1 MSNTDGCISKDRGFY
16 AGANTSNPSSRC
28 TAGSCRKK
36 LGLIGFTC
44 KCGKSLC
51 MSHRLPED
59 HACEFDHKAIG
70 RCKIASGNPV
80 IIASKIDRI

>member
-1 MSNTDGCISKDRGFY
+1 MKGIYPGGNEEAVVLKPLPT
-16 AGANTSNPSSRC
+16 PSGRC

-36 LGLIGFTC
+36 LGLTGFTC

-51 MSHRLPED
+51 TLHRLPED

-70 RCKIASGNPV
+70 RLKIANGNPV